1 MDRLRFGTA
10 GIPLSTEKSSTENG
24 ILKVRDLGLDA
35 MELEFVRGVN
45 LDKEKAVKVGNIA
58 EKKDVV
64 LTAHAP
70 YYINLNAKEKSK
82 IHASINR
89 ILESAKILN
98 LARGFSVVF
107 HPAYYMDVDKKE
119 AYKNVKSALELLIE
133 KIKDEAYDV
142 WIRPETMGKTTQF
155 GSLEEIIMLSKDLDG
170 LVMPC
175 IDIAHIHARENG
187 KLKTYDDFDKVFSY
201 IEEELGKESL
211 HNMHIHFSGI
221 EYSEKGEK
229 KHLIFKESDFNY
241 IAFAEIL
248 KNYDIRGVAISE
260 SPNIEE
266 DAILLKKIYEEI

>member
-10 GIPLSTEKSSTENG
+10 GIPLSTENPSTEKG

-45 LDKEKAVKVGNIA
+45 LDEEKAVKIGNIA
-58 EKKDVV
+58 KDKDVV

-70 YYINLNAKEKSK
+70 YYINLNAKERSK

-107 HPAYYMDVDKKE
+107 HPAYYMGMDKKDV
-119 AYKNVKSALELLIE
+119 YKNVKSALELIIE
-133 KIKDEAYDV
+133 KIKEKKYKV

-155 GSLEEIIMLSKDLDG
+155 GSLEEIVMLSKDLDG

-175 IDIAHIHARENG
+175 IDVAHIHARENG
-187 KLKTYDDFDKVFSY
+187 KLKTYNDFDKIFSY
-201 IEEELGKESL
+201 IEKELGRESL
-211 HNMHIHFSGI
+211 YNMHIHFSGI

-229 KHLIFKESDFNY
+229 RHLTFKESDFNY
-241 IAFAEIL
+241 VAFAEIL
-248 KNYDIRGVAISE
+248 KNYDVKGIAISE

-266 DAILLKKIYEEI
+266 DAILLKKTYEEI